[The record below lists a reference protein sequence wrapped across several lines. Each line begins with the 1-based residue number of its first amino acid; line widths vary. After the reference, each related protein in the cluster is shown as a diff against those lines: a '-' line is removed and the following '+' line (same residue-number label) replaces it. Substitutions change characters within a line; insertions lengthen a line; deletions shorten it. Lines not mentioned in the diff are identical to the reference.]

1 MKALLLTLTMLVSFH
16 SLAASHEL
24 AFHRYD
30 VKIEK
35 VVLKTPMPVNMI
47 KLYRKIDFEK
57 RMIAGFK
64 ASKEETPSKIS
75 WLDGLRNK
83 LQNTN
88 GKIRL

>member
-1 MKALLLTLTMLVSFH
+1 MKALLFTLTLLI
-16 SLAASHEL
+16 SLPSLSSTHEL

-30 VKIEK
+30 VKLDT
-35 VVLKTPMPVNMI
+35 VVMKTPMPVNMI

-64 ASKEETPSKIS
+64 ASKDETPAKVS
-75 WLDGLRNK
+75 WLDGLRNR
-83 LQNTN
+83 LQSTN

>member
-1 MKALLLTLTMLVSFH
+1 MKALLLSLIMLASLN

-30 VKIEK
+30 VKLEK

-64 ASKEETPSKIS
+64 ASKEETPAKLS
-75 WLDGLRNK
+75 WLNGLRNK
-83 LQNTN
+83 LQSTN